1 MFRISKKIKFEA
13 AHILPNHEGKCGR
26 LHGHSWEADIILED
40 TVLQELGS
48 SAGMVCDY
56 SHIKAAVA
64 DVWENKLDHHFL
76 NETTGLENPTSE
88 NLSRWLYEE
97 LKPVLGEQ
105 LRAIRI
111 HETCTSSALYME
123 DENAK

>member
-1 MFRISKKIKFEA
+1 MKESGIIYIITATGVARALRAKLGELVGRNTMFRISKKIKFEA

-76 NETTGLENPTSE
+76 N
-88 NLSRWLYEE
+88 
-97 LKPVLGEQ
+97 
-105 LRAIRI
+105 
-111 HETCTSSALYME
+111 
-123 DENAK
+123 